1 MKTGISRVLA
11 IAAVCAILLSA
22 CGGQSNMKAADK
34 EHNGLNIV
42 TSFYPIYI
50 ATINVTKGIS
60 GVSVTNMTESATG
73 CLHDYNL
80 KTGDM
85 KRLEGADIFAINGAG
100 MESFMDKIVQ
110 QKPGLQTVDASR
122 GITLLKNESTGGE
135 NAHVWVSVSG
145 AVEQVRN
152 IEEQLAACDPANAR
166 AYGSN
171 AEAYVKK
178 LEELEKRMHKELDS
192 LKDRNIVTFHEAFT
206 YFAREFGLNVS
217 AVMELDPG
225 SEPEAGELA
234 ALIDTVRKDKVRA
247 LFTEPQ
253 YASDIADVV
262 AKETGAEVYV
272 LDPVVTGKAD
282 GDADAYIKKMEEN
295 MKTLKEA
302 LNK

>member
-11 IAAVCAILLSA
+11 IAAVCAILLGA
-22 CGGQSNMKAADK
+22 CGGQSKIRTADK
-34 EHNGLNIV
+34 EHNGINIV

-50 ATINVTKGIS
+50 ATINVTKGIQ
-60 GVSVTNMTESATG
+60 GVSVINLTESATG

-85 KRLEGADIFAINGAG
+85 KRLEEADIFVINGAG
-100 MESFMDKIVQ
+100 MEGFMDRIVQ
-110 QKPGLQTVDASR
+110 QKPGLQVVNASR
-122 GITLLKNESTGGE
+122 GISLLKDESTGGE

-145 AVEQVRN
+145 AVKQVRN
-152 IEEQLAACDPANAR
+152 IAEQLSTYDPVNAQ

-171 AEAYVKK
+171 AKAYAKK
-178 LEELEKRMHKELDS
+178 LEDLEKRMHKELDG

-206 YFAREFGLNVS
+206 YFAHEFNLNVS
-217 AVMELDPG
+217 AVLELDPG

-234 ALIDTVRKDKVRA
+234 GLIDTVRKEKVMA

-253 YASDIADVV
+253 YSSDVADVV
-262 AKETGAEVYV
+262 ARETGAGVYV
-272 LDPVVTGKAD
+272 LDPVVTGNTD
-282 GDADAYIKKMEEN
+282 GDTDAYIKKMEAN